1 MKTFIALL
9 LGLIAVTAHADLS
22 THPVLKH
29 YIGTWKA
36 AGELKGENGNV
47 TKITEE
53 WTGKVD
59 GETGFLIEGA
69 RTMNDDMQ
77 PFKWSITHNVGADNF
92 EAVLSGADGGQ
103 TIRFEGNAS
112 TVNLTLELKA
122 VTGNGQSSITVN
134 ESFEGDAK
142 EVILS
147 KVTFTGDAGQTTLE
161 GTIKHEKQKA
171 P

>member
-1 MKTFIALL
+1 MKALL
-9 LGLIAVTAHADLS
+9 ILCLLAMPALADLS
-22 THPVLKH
+22 THAVFRH
-29 YIGTWKA
+29 YLGAWKA
-36 AGELKGENGNV
+36 EGELKGENGNN
-47 TKITEE
+47 ITIKEE

-59 GETGFLIEGA
+59 GDNGFLIEGT
-69 RTMNDDMQ
+69 RTLNGDTQ
-77 PFKWSITHNVGADNF
+77 PFKWTITHNAGADNF
-92 EAVLSGADGGQ
+92 EAVLSGADGSQ

-122 VTGNGQSSITVN
+122 ITGSGQSSITIT
-134 ESFEGDAK
+134 ESFEGDARD
-142 EVILS
+142 VMRS